1 MRVSD
6 TEAAQ
11 RVADNDNLVGEL
23 VSVLKTITDN
33 AEQNAFEDWLERICP
48 SGDVTEVQRR
58 WKDSGAYI
66 HFSEEWGFALDAIA
80 KAQGAQ
86 Q

>member
-23 VSVLKTITDN
+23 V
-33 AEQNAFEDWLERICP
+33 E
-48 SGDVTEVQRR
+48 
-58 WKDSGAYI
+58 
-66 HFSEEWGFALDAIA
+66 ALDGCIEHMEHSTPQGRAAYENA
-80 KAQGAQ
+80 KAVCAKAKGAQ

>member
-1 MRVSD
+1 MHLSD

-23 VSVLKTITDN
+23 VEAINILLVCMKLAGWEGDWAAVNARAVL
-33 AEQNAFEDWLERICP
+33 
-48 SGDVTEVQRR
+48 
-58 WKDSGAYI
+58 
-66 HFSEEWGFALDAIA
+66 A

>member
-1 MRVSD
+1 MHLSD

-23 VSVLKTITDN
+23 VWMLK
-33 AEQNAFEDWLERICP
+33 EVHAFLTNERIGTWQYME
-48 SGDVTEVQRR
+48 SSQFYSDAAKVAKQIAEV
-58 WKDSGAYI
+58 
-66 HFSEEWGFALDAIA
+66 LA

>member
-23 VSVLKTITDN
+23 VEAASAALNYIENTEGELGIK
-33 AEQNAFEDWLERICP
+33 LS
-48 SGDVTEVQRR
+48 SGDKLRAV
-58 WKDSGAYI
+58 
-66 HFSEEWGFALDAIA
+66 LA
-80 KAQGAQ
+80 KAQGPQ

>member
-23 VSVLKTITDN
+23 VEALTNLVSTAEYLWDKHKPIKDGPGIRITHPV
-33 AEQNAFEDWLERICP
+33 I
-48 SGDVTEVQRR
+48 
-58 WKDSGAYI
+58 
-66 HFSEEWGFALDAIA
+66 EEAKAALA

>member
-23 VSVLKTITDN
+23 VEAINILLVCMKLAGWEDDWGAVN
-33 AEQNAFEDWLERICP
+33 AR
-48 SGDVTEVQRR
+48 
-58 WKDSGAYI
+58 
-66 HFSEEWGFALDAIA
+66 AILI
-80 KAQGAQ
+80 KAQGEQ

>member
-1 MRVSD
+1 MHLSD

-23 VSVLKTITDN
+23 VEACKAFADYMCGPTAWTLAEADALIEKVHAVL
-33 AEQNAFEDWLERICP
+33 
-48 SGDVTEVQRR
+48 
-58 WKDSGAYI
+58 
-66 HFSEEWGFALDAIA
+66 A

>member
-23 VSVLKTITDN
+23 VEALSRLLRIHQWTTLPGQPKSDAEKFAEAVLAKV
-33 AEQNAFEDWLERICP
+33 A
-48 SGDVTEVQRR
+48 GD
-58 WKDSGAYI
+58 
-66 HFSEEWGFALDAIA
+66 
-80 KAQGAQ
+80 
-86 Q
+86 

>member
-23 VSVLKTITDN
+23 VCALKQFVRAAEW
-33 AEQNAFEDWLERICP
+33 AEQN
-48 SGDVTEVQRR
+48 
-58 WKDSGAYI
+58 KDSPRSALK
-66 HFSEEWGFALDAIA
+66 HFLDATAFARIVLELA
-80 KAQGAQ
+80 KTERQ
-86 Q
+86 

>member
-1 MRVSD
+1 MHLSD

-23 VSVLKTITDN
+23 VEALNGLIAWFPGPTAWHTNAPIKAVERARAVL
-33 AEQNAFEDWLERICP
+33 
-48 SGDVTEVQRR
+48 
-58 WKDSGAYI
+58 
-66 HFSEEWGFALDAIA
+66 A

>member
-23 VSVLKTITDN
+23 V
-33 AEQNAFEDWLERICP
+33 E
-48 SGDVTEVQRR
+48 
-58 WKDSGAYI
+58 
-66 HFSEEWGFALDAIA
+66 ALRGLHDAIDNYFGPSKAGPMWPKYLDPEMYAARAALA

>member
-6 TEAAQ
+6 NEAAQ

-23 VSVLKTITDN
+23 VEALRETMGTLSEAIEILYCGAGRTEQFGARVGKTREKFHEVL
-33 AEQNAFEDWLERICP
+33 
-48 SGDVTEVQRR
+48 
-58 WKDSGAYI
+58 
-66 HFSEEWGFALDAIA
+66 A

>member
-1 MRVSD
+1 MHLSD

-23 VSVLKTITDN
+23 VEALQTVVDRFGPIEADLIFSKRQALVKARAVL
-33 AEQNAFEDWLERICP
+33 
-48 SGDVTEVQRR
+48 
-58 WKDSGAYI
+58 
-66 HFSEEWGFALDAIA
+66 A

>member
-6 TEAAQ
+6 NEAAQ

-23 VSVLKTITDN
+23 LAALQSIVDDYEFCKSRMT
-33 AEQNAFEDWLERICP
+33 
-48 SGDVTEVQRR
+48 
-58 WKDSGAYI
+58 
-66 HFSEEWGFALDAIA
+66 EWGDRPRAYAETARNTIA

>member
-1 MRVSD
+1 MHLSD

-23 VSVLKTITDN
+23 VDVVKEVFSIGERLVDDVYGYEFVQKAKAVL
-33 AEQNAFEDWLERICP
+33 
-48 SGDVTEVQRR
+48 
-58 WKDSGAYI
+58 
-66 HFSEEWGFALDAIA
+66 A

>member
-23 VSVLKTITDN
+23 VEAVSAAMKYYLNPFTI
-33 AEQNAFEDWLERICP
+33 AMAAGCGYIVCIA
-48 SGDVTEVQRR
+48 
-58 WKDSGAYI
+58 AYI
-66 HFSEEWGFALDAIA
+66 YAWVHVM
-80 KAQGAQ
+80 
-86 Q
+86 

>member
-6 TEAAQ
+6 NEAAQ

-23 VSVLKTITDN
+23 VEALKYARRFLNSKDHDTGYVDDVL
-33 AEQNAFEDWLERICP
+33 
-48 SGDVTEVQRR
+48 
-58 WKDSGAYI
+58 
-66 HFSEEWGFALDAIA
+66 A
-80 KAQGAQ
+80 KAKGAQ

>member
-23 VSVLKTITDN
+23 VEALRDAVSA
-33 AEQNAFEDWLERICP
+33 AEKATSGVVRIDWLKNARA
-48 SGDVTEVQRR
+48 V
-58 WKDSGAYI
+58 
-66 HFSEEWGFALDAIA
+66 LA

>member
-1 MRVSD
+1 MSFDALLSRFNGRTKVHLSD
-6 TEAAQ
+6 NEAAQ

-23 VSVLKTITDN
+23 VDVIEQIVASYEANDGYVGSAYVLN
-33 AEQNAFEDWLERICP
+33 ARVVL
-48 SGDVTEVQRR
+48 
-58 WKDSGAYI
+58 
-66 HFSEEWGFALDAIA
+66 A

>member
-23 VSVLKTITDN
+23 VIHLQTVTHMLHSTCMVITDPE
-33 AEQNAFEDWLERICP
+33 A
-48 SGDVTEVQRR
+48 RR
-58 WKDSGAYI
+58 WLLTAVR
-66 HFSEEWGFALDAIA
+66 DAKAVLA

>member
-23 VSVLKTITDN
+23 VTGLQEAIDLIEAIDGKDNSCDPKSDISDLK
-33 AEQNAFEDWLERICP
+33 
-48 SGDVTEVQRR
+48 
-58 WKDSGAYI
+58 
-66 HFSEEWGFALDAIA
+66 ALVA